1 MNSKEQEKTKMKAAK
16 EIRKGDKVMAIAG
29 NYKGQTG
36 TVIQRFGDKV
46 TVTGLNMK
54 KKHIRKSQEN
64 PQGGIIDI
72 ERPIH
77 ISNLAVC
84 SPTNKPVKLK
94 KRINK
99 KGEKELYYTDDG
111 KEVLHRNMKK
121 SS

>member
-1 MNSKEQEKTKMKAAK
+1 MKKKVFVGEVKANK

-46 TVTGLNMK
+46 TVTGINMK
-54 KKHIRKSQEN
+54 KKHVRKSQEN

-72 ERPIH
+72 ERPLH
-77 ISNLAVC
+77 ASNLAIC
-84 SPTNKPVKLK
+84 SPTNQPVKLR

-99 KGEKELYYTDDG
+99 DGDKELYYVDNG